1 MKRARFSI
9 ASSRWIQTTS
19 TFPIMSCQVFPTSIW
34 PGFEH
39 DVHLAEQHAER
50 AFSMAVRSGSPYL
63 RTYATACR
71 GLSHFVAGRSGA
83 AVEDLSAAIDFAR
96 RRKAGL
102 EYEPKMLADLANA
115 YLLKGDLSAAL
126 RAADEAIAV
135 CAARHAKAT
144 ESLARI
150 IRAQTLLA

>member
-1 MKRARFSI
+1 
-9 ASSRWIQTTS
+9 
-19 TFPIMSCQVFPTSIW
+19 
-34 PGFEH
+34 
-39 DVHLAEQHAER
+39 
-50 AFSMAVRSGSPYL
+50 
-63 RTYATACR
+63 
-71 GLSHFVAGRSGA
+71 VAGRSGA

-102 EYEPKMLADLANA
+102 EYELKMLADLANA

-150 IRAQTLLA
+150 IRAQTLLASGADEGIEEELGLAKALVAVTGAKIYEPFIHDLEATLADPGETPDRRASVRRSSAAGTKAAD